1 MAIGRTNA
9 GGGGASLNFKVVGG
23 TTQPTSPKENT
34 LWVNTSTAI
43 PSWAFSATE
52 PGSPVAGMV
61 WFSTGA
67 TSSVAFNALR
77 KNDIHV
83 YPTVTKQYIG
93 EQWVKKEAQAY
104 QGGEW
109 KRLRTYLYANGDECE
124 PISGGWSIGN
134 ILPSGYGSYGAAT
147 LTKNETNMLFS
158 GTLNNIWTGN
168 EINLSGVSALRL
180 IGTQPTA
187 RYVELLVADKKA
199 NGYARKVYGSND
211 RTNPTANVD
220 VTIDVSDVES
230 GWIAVG
236 IFETQTNLTITE
248 IEMIY

>member
-1 MAIGRTNA
+1 MIFNVT
-9 GGGGASLNFKVVGG
+9 GGGGTSLNFKVVGG
-23 TTQPTSPKENT
+23 TSQPTAPKENT
-34 LWVNTSTAI
+34 IWVNTSTAI

-52 PGSPVAGMV
+52 PESPVAGMV
-61 WFSTGA
+61 WFLTG
-67 TSSVAFNALR
+67 TSSSVAFNALR
-77 KNDIHV
+77 KNDIQV
-83 YPTVTKQYIG
+83 CPNGAKQYIG
-93 EQWVKKEAQAY
+93 GQWVYKEAKAY

-109 KRLRTYLYANGDECE
+109 KHLRTYLYTNGDECE

-134 ILPSGYGSYGAAT
+134 ILPAGYDRYGAAT
-147 LTKNETNMLFS
+147 LTKNETSMLFS
-158 GTLNNIWTGN
+158 GTMNNIWTGN

-187 RYVELLVADKKA
+187 RYVEFFVADKKA

-230 GWIAVG
+230 GWIAIA